1 MDVFIDTNVLIDVLA
16 KRNPFYRSSAQV
28 WSLAENGSIHGLVS
42 AISFNNIYYVVRKL
56 KNRKTAERMMVLMRD
71 AFDVTALDRQI
82 LGQAIDAG
90 FKDFED
96 AIQYMSALHAGVDCL
111 VSRNPK
117 DFPRKDLPVVSPE
130 EFIASLA

>member
-1 MDVFIDTNVLIDVLA
+1 VLA
-16 KRNPFYRSSAQV
+16 KRDPFYGSSAQV
-28 WSLAENGSIHGLVS
+28 WSLAENGSIHGLIS

-56 KNRKTAERMMVLMRD
+56 RNRKTAERMMVLMRD
-71 AFDVTALDRQI
+71 AFDVIALDQQI

-96 AIQYMSALHAGVDCL
+96 AIQHMSALRAGVACL

-117 DFPRKDLPVVSPE
+117 DFPRKDLPVISPE
-130 EFIASLA
+130 EFISM

>member
-16 KRNPFYRSSAQV
+16 KRDPFYGSSAQV
-28 WSLAENGSIHGLVS
+28 WSLAENGSIHGLIS

-56 KNRKTAERMMVLMRD
+56 KNRKTAERMMVLMRN
-71 AFDVTALDRQI
+71 AFDVTALDKQI

-96 AIQYMSALHAGVDCL
+96 AIQYVSALHAGVDCL
-111 VSRNPK
+111 VSRNPR
-117 DFPRKDLPVVSPE
+117 DFPRKDLPVLSPE

>member
-16 KRNPFYRSSAQV
+16 KRDPFYGSSAQV
-28 WSLAENGSIHGLVS
+28 WSLSENGSIHGLISV
-42 AISFNNIYYVVRKL
+42 ISFNNIYYVVRKL
-56 KNRKTAERMMVLMRD
+56 RNRKTAERMMVFMRD
-71 AFDVTALDRQI
+71 AFDMIALDKQI

-96 AIQYMSALHAGVDCL
+96 AIQYMSALRAGVDCL

-117 DFPRKDLPVVSPE
+117 DFPRKDLPVISPE

>member
-16 KRNPFYRSSAQV
+16 KRDPFYGSSAQV
-28 WSLAENGSIHGLVS
+28 WSLAENGSIHGLIS

-56 KNRKTAERMMVLMRD
+56 RNRKTAERMMILMRD
-71 AFDVTALDRQI
+71 AFDVTALDKQI